1 MAQYNLSGNIDSS
14 KVFLINR
21 SELEGRFEVQY
32 YLPEINQLEKTIRNK
47 STKKL
52 RDFIVKIS
60 SGATP
65 SVQEEEKFYS
75 DELNGIPFLRV
86 QNLNPNSRIDLLN
99 LRYINKETHE
109 NYLRRSQVSEG
120 DLLVKITGVGR
131 MAIAS
136 VAPAGFIGNINQHM
150 AVIKTSNIDVSN
162 YLANYIN
169 LNVIE
174 RLASRRATGATRPA
188 LDYTALKSIP
198 IIENIDFSVI
208 NDAEE
213 ISRQKESEAKALL
226 ESIDSYLLEEL
237 GIILPEK
244 TEIKVEDIPTWMNSE
259 NLLVK
264 NGRLFMTSSR
274 EIIGQ
279 RLDPKPY
286 DTNTK
291 NLKQSIA
298 NCKTKSVVL
307 KSLIIHSCA
316 GDWGVDETEAEED
329 QENRKCLV
337 IRATEFDN
345 KYNLNLDNTRVKYR
359 LIKQSKLIRMDILEN
374 DLLIEKSGGSPDQP
388 VGRIALLSK
397 EVLNSDTHIGYSN
410 FIHKIRIDSTKIN
423 PEYLFYF
430 LKTMHNVK
438 LTETMQSQTNGIRN
452 LIMTNYLTQNI
463 PLPDKDK
470 QETIVQNISELLAK
484 AKRLENEAMQILMQ
498 AKSEIEQM
506 ILGE

>member
-1 MAQYNLSGNIDSS
+1 MAQYNLSGNIDPS

-21 SELEGRFEVQY
+21 SELEGRIDPEQY
-32 YLPEINQLEKTIRNK
+32 HVERIQAIKRLKKNNEILRLKDILNNKKKTTTDFIETDVYVGLENITSNTGEYIPTTDKLSISSANVFRK
-47 STKKL
+47 GQILFPKL
-52 RDFIVKIS
+52 RPYLNKVYLAEFDGICSTEFHV
-60 SGATP
+60 
-65 SVQEEEKFYS
+65 FDS
-75 DELNGIPFLRV
+75 DRFSNEFLA
-86 QNLNPNSRIDLLN
+86 I
-99 LRYINKETHE
+99 
-109 NYLRRSQVSEG
+109 YLRS
-120 DLLVKITGVGR
+120 DLIVHQTKHLMTGNTLPRLQTEDISNLPIPNLPQLVQDEIVCTY
-131 MAIAS
+131 
-136 VAPAGFIGNINQHM
+136 Q
-150 AVIKTSNIDVSN
+150 
-162 YLANYIN
+162 LANKI
-169 LNVIE
+169 
-174 RLASRRATGATRPA
+174 
-188 LDYTALKSIP
+188 KQ
-198 IIENIDFSVI
+198 
-208 NDAEE
+208 
-213 ISRQKESEAKALL
+213 QKESEAKALL
-226 ESIDSYLLEEL
+226 ESIDSYLLKEL
-237 GIILPEK
+237 GITLPEK
-244 TEIKVEDIPTWMNSE
+244 TEVKAEDIPTWMNPE

-329 QENRKCLV
+329 QENRKYLV

-359 LIKQSKLIRMDILEN
+359 LIKQSKLIRMDIQEN

-463 PLPDKDK
+463 PLPDKDR

-484 AKRLENEAMQILMQ
+484 AKQLENEAMQILMQ

-506 ILGE
+506 ILKE